1 VRFGLR
7 TRVALVFAV
16 LSMVVAV
23 LVASGIYLV
32 SRSYLTNQR
41 QSAGLTRALL
51 DSRSV
56 DAAIAGGTQPGEVLS
71 QLPVVGASQALMRVG
86 TVWYS
91 RGSTVPTSGIPD
103 SLIDLTL
110 TEGGAQQTFMI
121 GDQYYY
127 AVGVYT
133 RSGLYV
139 ELFPLTDLL
148 DTLRNGALLLALLA
162 LGAFAVGGAI
172 GRYVGGLLM
181 RPLRRM
187 GAGARRLADGDLTVR
202 LPDTGDPDL
211 DPISDSFNEMAVA
224 VASRIERERR
234 FVANVS
240 HELRSPL
247 TTVVATAEL
256 LEEHHDT
263 FPPREARLVT
273 SLATQSRRLTRILLD
288 LLEIASVTARAP
300 VQRDATDIAQLI
312 EGALTGR
319 NLETDLLHG
328 DRPVVVTDAR
338 RVERVMANLIDN
350 ATRHGNGVRQIL
362 MIAGDGRVRIHV
374 DDAGPGVD
382 PEEVD
387 RLFEPFARGTG
398 VAERRVEGAGLG
410 LAIVREQ
417 SEAIGGRVTVSASP
431 FGGARFTLDLPAE
444 VTP

>member
-1 VRFGLR
+1 MRFGLR
-7 TRVALVFAV
+7 TRVALVFGV

-32 SRSYLTNQR
+32 SRTYLTNQR

-86 TVWYS
+86 SVWYS
-91 RGSTVPTSGIPD
+91 RGSTVAPSDIPV

-110 TEGGAQQTFMI
+110 TEGGAQQTFVI

-127 AVGVYT
+127 AVAVYT

-139 ELFPLTDLL
+139 ELFPLSDLL
-148 DTLRNGALLLALLA
+148 ETLRNGALLLTLLA
-162 LGAFAVGGAI
+162 LGAFVVGGAI

-187 GAGARRLADGDLTVR
+187 GEGARRLADGDLTVR

-211 DPISDSFNEMAVA
+211 DPISDSFNDMAVA

-256 LEEHHDT
+256 LEEHHET
-263 FPPREARLVT
+263 FPPREARWSPALRPSPGASRASCST
-273 SLATQSRRLTRILLD
+273 SWRSR
-288 LLEIASVTARAP
+288 A
-300 VQRDATDIAQLI
+300 
-312 EGALTGR
+312 
-319 NLETDLLHG
+319 
-328 DRPVVVTDAR
+328 
-338 RVERVMANLIDN
+338 
-350 ATRHGNGVRQIL
+350 
-362 MIAGDGRVRIHV
+362 
-374 DDAGPGVD
+374 
-382 PEEVD
+382 
-387 RLFEPFARGTG
+387 
-398 VAERRVEGAGLG
+398 
-410 LAIVREQ
+410 
-417 SEAIGGRVTVSASP
+417 
-431 FGGARFTLDLPAE
+431 
-444 VTP
+444 